1 MEEFMTKSIMTVA
14 ATLSIL
20 SLGSLVSA
28 QAGGATSAPS
38 RYNNADQ
45 GGTAYRA
52 SASYPITE
60 FSASSAHHTP
70 KK

>member
-1 MEEFMTKSIMTVA
+1 MAKSIVTVA
-14 ATLSIL
+14 AAVSIL
-20 SLGSLVSA
+20 SLGSLVSV

-45 GGTAYRA
+45 GGTAYRT

-60 FSASSAHHTP
+60 FSASSAHETP
-70 KK
+70 RK